1 MALQIWVAQ
10 LLISDKTAH
19 KIVERH
25 QIEPAEVVDA
35 VVGVAGLAFRYHRD
49 EARGERAI
57 VEVAIRG
64 RTALLVLYDA
74 QHPLGDVW
82 HLGSAYFV

>member
-10 LLISDKTAH
+10 LPISSRTAQ

-35 VVGVAGLAFRYHRD
+35 VVGVAGLSFRYHRD

-57 VEVAIRG
+57 EVAIRG